1 MIINPLADLP
11 TSHHAWRVNRGY
23 AWDTQ
28 VLFED
33 PCYAHATHRYNFYQH
48 MPVAEGG
55 LRLTLTLRPYGDKG
69 AVAKQMGQ
77 TDSGRR
83 PRDPAGQHRRG

>member
-1 MIINPLADLP
+1 MITDPLADSPDLP

-28 VLFED
+28 VLSED
-33 PCYAHATHRYNFYQH
+33 PCCAHATHRYNASQRW
-48 MPVAEGG
+48 PVAEGG
-55 LRLTLTLRPYGDKG
+55 LRLTLTLRPCGDTG

-77 TDSGRR
+77 TDSGR
-83 PRDPAGQHRRG
+83 